1 MPLFNNFPYTNFH
14 EMNLD
19 WLIEKVKSFE
29 PVQNTVNELAGKYNA
44 MYNKVDQ
51 LSAQFDSFASD
62 MRSLFNQYAE
72 ATTEEFTR
80 QLDNMWFLVVAFQ
93 EQTAQRVSDV
103 ETRMDNVERTVV
115 NSAYMDSPFTG
126 EYVPVQQ
133 VIYQLAS
140 LHTTGALTAAEYD
153 AAELSASAYDALQL
167 TAYEYDWNGSS
178 YIS

>member
-19 WLIEKVKSFE
+19 WLISKVKELE
-29 PVQNTVNELAGKYNA
+29 PLQASVNEIAGKYNT
-44 MYNKVDQ
+44 MYNKVVQ
-51 LSAQFDSFASD
+51 LSTQFDEFASD
-62 MRSLFNQYAE
+62 MQDQFNQFAASAADYVTDAVNSMV
-72 ATTEEFTR
+72 TELTIF
-80 QLDNMWFLVVAFQ
+80 QDNIAS
-93 EQTAQRVSDV
+93 RVSAV
-103 ETRMDNVERTVV
+103 ETRMDNVERTLV

-126 EYVPVQQ
+126 EYVPVQE

-140 LHTTGALTAAEYD
+140 LHTTGALTASEYD

>member
-19 WLIEKVKSFE
+19 WMVKKIKELE
-29 PVQNTVNELAGKYNA
+29 PLQESVNEIAGKYNS
-44 MYNKVDQ
+44 MYNKVVQ
-51 LSAQFDSFASD
+51 LSSQFDSFASD
-62 MRSLFNQYAE
+62 MQAQFNQFANAGADFISE
-72 ATTEEFTR
+72 
-80 QLDNMWFLVVAFQ
+80 QVDQMIVLLSAFEDQ
-93 EQTAQRVSDV
+93 IAQRVSAV

-115 NSAYMDSPFTG
+115 NAAYMDSPFTG
-126 EYVPVQQ
+126 EYVPIQQ

-153 AAELSASAYDALQL
+153 AADLSASAYDALQL

>member
-19 WLIEKVKSFE
+19 WLVNKVKELE
-29 PVQNTVNELAGKYNA
+29 PLQNSVNEIAGKYND
-44 MYNKVDQ
+44 MYNKVVQ

-62 MRSLFNQYAE
+62 VENNITQFVNAAADYI
-72 ATTEEFTR
+72 TESVNE
-80 QLDNMWFLVVAFQ
+80 MVADLNDFQ
-93 EQTAQRVSDV
+93 AIISQRVSAV

-126 EYVPVQQ
+126 EYVPVQE

>member
-14 EMNLD
+14 ELNLD
-19 WLIEKVKSFE
+19 WVIRKVKELE
-29 PVQNTVNELAGKYNA
+29 PLQESVNEIAGKYNS
-44 MYNKVDQ
+44 MYNKVVQ

-62 MRSLFNQYAE
+62 IQAQFAEYAE
-72 ATTEEFTR
+72 ETSAELTQR
-80 QLDNMWFLVVAFQ
+80 MNMIVDLLNVFRSMI
-93 EQTAQRVSDV
+93 AQRVSDV

-115 NSAYMDSPFTG
+115 NAAYIDSPFTG
-126 EYVPVQQ
+126 EYVPIQQ

-153 AAELSASAYDALQL
+153 AADLSASAYDALQI